1 MSAYTFVKE
10 TKGFSITKDGL
21 KVSYNLVSFRGF
33 GSAANVA
40 SISFPQFSDN
50 PVSQISVDMDVDTVT
65 IGVTPF
71 AGTATQLID
80 NLRNNIFIADLGV

>member
-1 MSAYTFVKE
+1 MSVYTFVKE

-21 KVSYNLVSFRGF
+21 KVSYNLASFRGY

-40 SISFPQFSDN
+40 MITFPQFSDN
-50 PVSQISVDMDVDTVT
+50 PISQISVDMAVDTVT

-71 AGTATQLID
+71 AGTAIQLVD
-80 NLRNNIFIADLGV
+80 NLRDNIFITDVGV